1 MAQKVKDQTRVSSKH
16 QVTIPAVAFRTAGFA
31 PGDTLKVEAEGAGRV
46 VLTRIDELLDRGR
59 AARGVAVVLDSGV
72 VVGFLDRQDA
82 LHDAADA
89 AVRELVRGQR
99 MLASVVTYAEV
110 LTGARLGHHNEDDV
124 AGFFAGLLSAVLPVD
139 VAVAEEAADL
149 RSRVKALRMP
159 DALILATA
167 ETDPE
172 VDLIVTG
179 DQRLSK
185 VSGLRVNVRLLR

>member
-1 MAQKVKDQTRVSSKH
+1 
-16 QVTIPAVAFRTAGFA
+16 
-31 PGDTLKVEAEGAGRV
+31 
-46 VLTRIDELLDRGR
+46 
-59 AARGVAVVLDSGV
+59 VAVVLDSGA

-110 LTGARLGHHNEDDV
+110 LTGARLGHHKEDDV

-139 VAVAEEAADL
+139 VAVAEKAADL
-149 RSRVKALRMP
+149 RSRFRALRMP

-167 ETDPE
+167 EMDPE

-179 DQRLSK
+179 DQQLTK
-185 VSGLRVNVRLLR
+185 VSRLRVNVQLLR